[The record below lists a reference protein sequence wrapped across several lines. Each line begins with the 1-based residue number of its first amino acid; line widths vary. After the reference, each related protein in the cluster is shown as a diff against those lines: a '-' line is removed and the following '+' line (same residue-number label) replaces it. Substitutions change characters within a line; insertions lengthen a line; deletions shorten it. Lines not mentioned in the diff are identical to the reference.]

1 MSLWQGSMLRLM
13 GGNVDAG
20 RGARARRQA
29 LQARGLARAL
39 PVRLHQAEL
48 PHHRAL
54 DARPGGERRG
64 PRRPD
69 EEEGRL
75 LHAPVHRRA
84 RAVELR
90 ADQPGSVP
98 RDDRLRRAE
107 PRQGSQQPPRRHR
120 ARRRAAPDLDDRRQG
135 LRARRQHRDHAGQ
148 GRVPERAHPAHPV
161 RAVDQEG
168 RGSGRCSI
176 IPPWIN
182 KYYIL
187 DLREKNSFMRWAV
200 ERRASRR
207 S

>member
-13 GGNVDAG
+13 GGNGDAG

-54 DARPGGERRG
+54 DARPGGERGR
-64 PRRPD
+64 PRRAD
-69 EEEGRL
+69 QEEGRL

-84 RAVELR
+84 GAVELR
-90 ADQPGSVP
+90 AHQPGSVP
-98 RDDRLRRAE
+98 RDGRLGRPE
-107 PRQGSQQPPRRHR
+107 PRQGSQQPPGRHR
-120 ARRRAAPDLDDRRQG
+120 ARRRAAAHLDDGCQG

-148 GRVPERAHPAHPV
+148 GGVPERAHAAHPV

-168 RGSGRCSI
+168 AGSGRCS
-176 IPPWIN
+176 
-182 KYYIL
+182 
-187 DLREKNSFMRWAV
+187 SF
-200 ERRASRR
+200 RRGSTSTTSSTCARR
-207 S
+207 TRSCAGR